1 MNFYKFLIT
10 TSQIPRFKSKPIP
23 EQSRANYNLTFI
35 FYTLFSFRSEANLA
49 QNVLALDSIDSL
61 PVWRDWINASRHC
74 QDKAMASGVPWT
86 SEQFQKL
93 KDPTVYTN
101 VCTKHIF
108 GDWAPRDR
116 EMTTDVTRSV
126 ISAKKKYTRKEYR
139 ESCVEVGF

>member
-1 MNFYKFLIT
+1 
-10 TSQIPRFKSKPIP
+10 
-23 EQSRANYNLTFI
+23 
-35 FYTLFSFRSEANLA
+35 
-49 QNVLALDSIDSL
+49 
-61 PVWRDWINASRHC
+61 
-74 QDKAMASGVPWT
+74 MASGVPWT
-86 SEQFQKL
+86 SEQFEKL

-139 ESCVEVGF
+139 ESCVEVGFEWHVLHLRFLQSVSRGDRRATVA